1 MKIVRSVS
9 GKDIGKVVRTMV
21 MPARPI
27 IALLSVL
34 LLATSPVHA
43 RPVAISEVIQTIGN
57 YQNPPELRLR
67 TFTLTANTSGA
78 GMFGSVGVDSNFRQS
93 AGDGS
98 FSDTS
103 QTSVLPYSDSLL
115 SGVAISAHDPQ
126 ARIDTIAQ
134 GDIQGTICDCGE
146 IIVPGSLPKWPLL
159 FLAAIPFFF
168 IDNTDDI
175 LTPLPTPTP
184 NPTPT
189 PTPEPASLLLFGSGL
204 LALGTGFRRRYSK
217 PKLVSQG
224 DQTEEG

>member
-1 MKIVRSVS
+1 MVR
-9 GKDIGKVVRTMV
+9 
-21 MPARPI
+21 PARPI

-34 LLATSPVHA
+34 LLVTSPVQA

-57 YQNPPELRLR
+57 YQNPPEIRLR
-67 TFTLTANTSGA
+67 TFTRTANTSGA
-78 GMFGSVGVDSNFRQS
+78 GMFGSVGVDSSFRQS

-126 ARIDTIAQ
+126 ARIDTITQ

-146 IIVPGSLPKWPLL
+146 ILLPGSLPKWPLL
-159 FLAAIPFFF
+159 FLAAIPLFF
-168 IDNTDDI
+168 IDTGDEI
-175 LTPLPTPTP
+175 ETPLST
-184 NPTPT
+184 PTPT
-189 PTPEPASLLLFGSGL
+189 PTPAVVVPEPASLLLFGSGL

>member
-9 GKDIGKVVRTMV
+9 GKNIGKVVKTMGK
-21 MPARPI
+21 PARPI

-34 LLATSPVHA
+34 LLATSPVNA
-43 RPVAISEVIQTIGN
+43 RPVAISEVLQAIGN

-67 TFTLTANTSGA
+67 AFTLTAATEN
-78 GMFGSVGVDSNFRQS
+78 FGSVGVDSSFRQS

-98 FSDTS
+98 LSDTS
-103 QTSVLPYSDSLL
+103 QTSTLYSDSLL
-115 SGVAISAHDPQ
+115 SGVAISTHDPQ

-146 IIVPGSLPKWPLL
+146 IIVPGGLPKWPLL

-168 IDNTDDI
+168 IDEGDEI
-175 LTPLPTPTP
+175 ETPLPTPTP

-204 LALGTGFRRRYSK
+204 LALGASFRRRYSNS
-217 PKLVSQG
+217 KLISRA
-224 DQTEEG
+224 DTTEEG